1 MLDVAGGAQQ
11 DHFPGGSH
19 QMAARIAAE
28 LGDRIRLNAA
38 VTRIEWSPDAV
49 AVTSSNGVV
58 EARRAILA
66 VAPAQRLDI
75 DIAPRCRSN
84 TNSWPSAGRWAR

>member
-1 MLDVAGGAQQ
+1 MATHVAGDLGAEPDEVSMLHAVRYVKTSAGLDRMLDVAGGAQQ

-38 VTRIEWSPDAV
+38 VTRIEWSPDAW
-49 AVTSSNGVV
+49 
-58 EARRAILA
+58 R
-66 VAPAQRLDI
+66 
-75 DIAPRCRSN
+75 
-84 TNSWPSAGRWAR
+84 